1 MQTKFTN
8 PVKGNNKG
16 SCLKLAT
23 YLEKENSEKLAAEQS
38 YFFSADRDRCNKWEV
53 VQQIDNNAKGQ
64 GLERKDDRFYS
75 LVISPSQAEL
85 AHIGD
90 DPQQL
95 KAYTRQVMENYA
107 ANFNKGIDS
116 SQLVWYAKIEHE
128 RKHGF
133 DSPEVKAGLSQANEL
148 KEGDQRHIHILVS
161 RCAARENGHVLQ
173 AERTLTNTDR
183 TMSLSPM
190 TNQRGAGQGA
200 VKSGFD
206 REDFYRA
213 NEHSFDQMTGYQ
225 RSREESYDYCNGITN
240 GKQHQYEQSRNIGQS
255 LGASRNQEL
264 TKSKSIDRSAEE
276 YLGY

>member
-1 MQTKFTN
+1 MQTKFTS
-8 PVKGNNKG
+8 PVTGNNKG

-23 YLEKENSEKLAAEQS
+23 YLEKENSQKIAAEQTL
-38 YFFSADRDRCNKWEV
+38 FFSADRDRCNKWEV

-95 KAYTRQVMENYA
+95 NAYTRQVMENYA

-116 SQLVWYAKIEHE
+116 SQLVWYARIEHE

-133 DSPEVKAGLSQANEL
+133 DSAEVKAGLAQASEL
-148 KEGDQRHIHILVS
+148 KEGDQRHIHVVVS
-161 RCAARENGHVLQ
+161 RCSARENGHVLQ
-173 AERTLTNTDR
+173 EERVLTNNDR
-183 TMSLSPM
+183 TMQLSPM
-190 TNQRGAGQGA
+190 TNQRGVNGGA

-213 NEHSFDQMTGYQ
+213 NERSFDEQFGYQ
-225 RSREESYDYCNGITN
+225 RGLTERYDHCNALKN
-240 GKQHQYEQSRNIGQS
+240 GSHQQYEQSLRASKGLTAEATLGQQRGQS
-255 LGASRNQEL
+255 AGLSTGM
-264 TKSKSIDRSAEE
+264 
-276 YLGY
+276 

>member
-1 MQTKFTN
+1 MQTKFTS

-16 SCLKLAT
+16 SCLKLST
-23 YLEKENSEKLAAEQS
+23 YLEKENSEKLATEQS

-90 DPQQL
+90 DPQLL
-95 KAYTRQVMENYA
+95 KFYTRQVMENYA
-107 ANFNKGIDS
+107 ANFNKGIT
-116 SQLVWYAKIEHE
+116 SQDLVWYAKIEHE
-128 RKHGF
+128 RKYGF
-133 DSPEVKAGLSQANEL
+133 DSAEVKAGLAQANEL
-148 KEGDQRHIHILVS
+148 KRGDQRHIHIIVS

-173 AERTLTNTDR
+173 EGQVSNDR
-183 TMSLSPM
+183 TMKLSPM
-190 TNQRGAGQGA
+190 TNQRGVNAGA

-213 NEHSFDQMTGYQ
+213 NERSFDEQFGYK
-225 RSREESYDYCNGITN
+225 RGLTEGYDYCNGLKN
-240 GKQHQYEQSRNIGQS
+240 GHPVQYDQS
-255 LGASRNQEL
+255 LKLANQVGTNRGQEL
-264 TKSKSIDRSAEE
+264 GQRINRGEGYSA
-276 YLGY
+276 GY

>member
-1 MQTKFTN
+1 MQTKFTS

-16 SCLKLAT
+16 SCIKLAT
-23 YLEKENSEKLAAEQS
+23 YLEKENSQKIAAEQS
-38 YFFSADRDRCNKWEV
+38 YFFSSDRDRCNKWEV
-53 VQQIDNNAKGQ
+53 VQQIDLNANGQ

-116 SQLVWYAKIEHE
+116 RQLVWYAKIEHE

-133 DSPEVKAGLSQANEL
+133 DSSEVKTGLAQANEL
-148 KEGDQRHIHILVS
+148 KAGDQRHIHILVS
-161 RCAARENGHVLQ
+161 RCAARENSHVLQ
-173 AERTLTNTDR
+173 EGQLLTNTDR
-183 TMSLSPM
+183 TMKLSPL
-190 TNQRGAGQGA
+190 TNQRGVNAGA

-206 REDFYRA
+206 RNNFFRA
-213 NEHSFDQMTGYQ
+213 NERSFDEQFGYR
-225 RSREESYDYCNGITN
+225 RSLTEGYDYCNALKN
-240 GKQHQYEQSRNIGQS
+240 GHKADYDQS
-255 LGASRNQEL
+255 LKQASGVGTDRSQEL
-264 TKSKSIDRSAEE
+264 GQAQTISRGSGLSA
-276 YLGY
+276 GF

>member
-1 MQTKFTN
+1 MQTKFTS

-133 DSPEVKAGLSQANEL
+133 DSAEVKAGLAQANEL
-148 KEGDQRHIHILVS
+148 KAGDQRHIHIIVS

-173 AERTLTNTDR
+173 EGQALTNNDR
-183 TMSLSPM
+183 TMKLSPM
-190 TNQRGAGQGA
+190 TNQRGVNGGA

-213 NEHSFDQMTGYQ
+213 NERSFDEQFGYQ
-225 RSREESYDYCNGITN
+225 RGLSEGYDYCNALKN
-240 GKQHQYEQSRNIGQS
+240 GSQHQYEQSLSSSKGLAVTNEPKLDRSIGQS
-255 LGASRNQEL
+255 TGLSSGF
-264 TKSKSIDRSAEE
+264 
-276 YLGY
+276 

>member
-1 MQTKFTN
+1 MQTKFTS

-38 YFFSADRDRCNKWEV
+38 YFFSTDRDRCNKWEV

-64 GLERKDDRFYS
+64 GLALKDDRFYS
-75 LVISPSQAEL
+75 LVISPSQTEL
-85 AHIGD
+85 SHIGD

-133 DSPEVKAGLSQANEL
+133 DSPEIKTGLAQANEL
-148 KEGDQRHIHILVS
+148 KAGDQRHIHIIVS

-173 AERTLTNTDR
+173 EGQVLTNNDR
-183 TMSLSPM
+183 TMKLSPM
-190 TNQRGAGQGA
+190 TNQRGINGGA

-213 NEHSFDQMTGYQ
+213 NERSFDEQFSYKRGL
-225 RSREESYDYCNGITN
+225 SEGYDYCNGLKN
-240 GKQHQYEQSRNIGQS
+240 GHQASYDRSLKLDKGISADRQNELGQS
-255 LGASRNQEL
+255 ISRGEGY
-264 TKSKSIDRSAEE
+264 SA
-276 YLGY
+276 GH

>member
-1 MQTKFTN
+1 MQTKFTS

-16 SCLKLAT
+16 SCIKLAT
-23 YLEKENSEKLAAEQS
+23 YLEKENGQKIAAEQR

-116 SQLVWYAKIEHE
+116 RGLVWYAKIEHE
-128 RKHGF
+128 RKYGF
-133 DSPEVKAGLSQANEL
+133 DSPEVKAGLTEANGL
-148 KEGDQRHIHILVS
+148 KAGDQRHIHIIVS

-173 AERTLTNTDR
+173 EGQLLTNADR

-190 TNQRGAGQGA
+190 TNQRGESAGA

-206 REDFYRA
+206 REQFYRA
-213 NEHSFDQMTGYQ
+213 NERSFDEQFAYGRGVGERY
-225 RSREESYDYCNGITN
+225 EYCNALKN
-240 GKQHQYEQSRNIGQS
+240 GHQADYDQS
-255 LGASRNQEL
+255 LTIHNGARTVRGQESGQ
-264 TKSKSIDRSAEE
+264 TQAIGTGQAM
-276 YLGY
+276 GF

>member
-1 MQTKFTN
+1 MQTKFTS

-64 GLERKDDRFYS
+64 GLELKDDRFYS

-90 DPQQL
+90 DPTL
-95 KAYTRQVMENYA
+95 LRDYTRQVMENYA

-133 DSPEVKAGLSQANEL
+133 DSAEVKAGLAQANEL
-148 KEGDQRHIHILVS
+148 KAGDQRHIHIIVS

-173 AERTLTNTDR
+173 EGQVLTNNDR
-183 TMSLSPM
+183 TMKLSPT
-190 TNQRGAGQGA
+190 TNQRGVNAGA

-213 NEHSFDQMTGYQ
+213 NERSFDEQFGYQ
-225 RSREESYDYCNGITN
+225 RGLTEGYDYCNALKN
-240 GKQHQYEQSRNIGQS
+240 GSQQQYQQSLKLAKGVEADRGQELGRNI
-255 LGASRNQEL
+255 SRGEGY
-264 TKSKSIDRSAEE
+264 SA
-276 YLGY
+276 GY